1 MNFEHI
7 EVPVPEDCDFKI
19 SPSSIEKFF
28 SFPTIWYR
36 DNFLGENSFTGNAGS
51 VTGDIVHALA
61 ESAAKGEGSDRQAIE
76 DYITGIEDLEIDKI
90 QIRENYPDMAH
101 TLINE
106 YVMRNIP
113 DETEQSGH
121 LKILDGVYVAG
132 TWDGYYQD
140 GTILDYKT
148 ASKKPNTD
156 SIPFKYLI
164 QALAY
169 AKMLKAQGREANR
182 IRIVY
187 VVQKTKTLP
196 VRVFVVDHIITQ
208 ENWEMIDNTLML
220 MAETIRLQRSHPEYI
235 HLLYKSM
242 KLKT

>member
-1 MNFEHI
+1 M
-7 EVPVPEDCDFKI
+7 EV
-19 SPSSIEKFF
+19 
-28 SFPTIWYR
+28 T
-36 DNFLGENSFTGNAGS
+36 
-51 VTGDIVHALA
+51 
-61 ESAAKGEGSDRQAIE
+61 
-76 DYITGIEDLEIDKI
+76 
-90 QIRENYPDMAH
+90 
-101 TLINE
+101 
-106 YVMRNIP
+106 
-113 DETEQSGH
+113 
-121 LKILDGVYVAG
+121 
-132 TWDGYYQD
+132 
-140 GTILDYKT
+140 T